1 MPRKVRR
8 KGSGR
13 VLTLFRATSH
23 DLTHSDRRVGEVE
36 LGFQMS
42 GMGGGHSASTVVQA
56 LALLQ
61 VKVTAKEKRDN
72 KSAPWKVKMPLT

>member
-1 MPRKVRR
+1 
-8 KGSGR
+8 
-13 VLTLFRATSH
+13 
-23 DLTHSDRRVGEVE
+23 
-36 LGFQMS
+36 MS